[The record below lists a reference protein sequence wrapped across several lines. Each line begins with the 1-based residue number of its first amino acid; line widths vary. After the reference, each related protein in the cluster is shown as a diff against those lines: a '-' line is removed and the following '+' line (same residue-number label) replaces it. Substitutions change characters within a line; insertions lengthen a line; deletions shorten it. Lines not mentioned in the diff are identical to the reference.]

1 MPKGLFIVL
10 LPREADYKILGYYL
24 KNTELDFEVSSDLF
38 LRLNLDH
45 SKNTFNFLKLKN
57 YIIISYLHNFTG
69 KISRKASGIIVGVLL
84 NEGEEP
90 EKFRAPMKNAA
101 ISIESLNFLEIPKEE
116 FEEELKAI
124 YEKHIETLDDILNAD
139 VLKER
144 IINLTKEMLSEGKKE
159 RRIAQELLQKIEDK
173 VHTKISEYYKA
184 AESALK
190 SLDYERAGKLFNKAA
205 EVAEELKVRDL
216 AKSLRERASLS
227 VDIPDL
233 SKKRDEIVREARS
246 ALRKEDFH
254 AAYTYYKKASELSK
268 KLMQTEKE
276 EEYTLK
282 SKALQDFYQAEQRFQ
297 KKQ

>member
-69 KISRKASGIIVGVLL
+69 KINRKASGIIVGVLL

-173 VHTKISEYYKA
+173 SHTKISEYYKA

-268 KLMQTEKE
+268 KLMQNEKE

-297 KKQ
+297 KK

>member
-1 MPKGLFIVL
+1 MPKGLFIIL

-45 SKNTFNFLKLKN
+45 SKNKFNYLKLKN

-90 EKFRAPMKNAA
+90 EKFRAPMKNTA
-101 ISIESLNFLEIPKEE
+101 ISIESTNFLEISKED

-124 YEKHIETLDDILNAD
+124 YQKHIETLDDILNAD
-139 VLKER
+139 ELKEN
-144 IINLTKEMLSEGKKE
+144 IINLTKEMLSGGKKE

-173 VHTKISEYYKA
+173 VHTKISDYYKG

-190 SLDYERAGKLFNKAA
+190 SLDYEKAGKLFNKAA
-205 EVAEELKVRDL
+205 EVAEELKIIDI

-254 AAYTYYKKASELSK
+254 AAYTYYKRASELSK
-268 KLMQTEKE
+268 KLMQNEKE
-276 EEYTLK
+276 EEYALK

-297 KKQ
+297 KK